1 MAKPKFHNPSGLSK
15 PPGYSHVVEVAG
27 PARLIYFAGQLGLDI
42 NGNVVGAPGD
52 FRAQVTQ
59 AFENLKIALHAA
71 GAEFGD
77 VVKITNYLTDISHLS
92 IFREVRDQYVNVA
105 APPAS
110 TTIQISKFAREG
122 ALFEIEAV
130 AMVPSWNY
138 FACCRW
144 WPR

>member
-110 TTIQISKFAREG
+110 TTIQISKFARDG

-130 AMVPSWNY
+130 AMVPS
-138 FACCRW
+138 
-144 WPR
+144 

>member
-59 AFENLKIALHAA
+59 AFENLKIALQAA

-105 APPAS
+105 SPPAS

-130 AMVPSWNY
+130 AMVPS
-138 FACCRW
+138 
-144 WPR
+144 